1 MSTSIMTSVVA
12 FIVAIGVLVTVHEFG
27 HYWVA
32 RKLGFKVLRF
42 SIGFGKPLVTRVSRD
57 PDAVEY
63 VLAAVPLGGYV
74 RLLDERDGP
83 VPPQDAHRAFNRRPP
98 VARIAVLLAGP
109 VANLL
114 FAILAYWILL
124 MQGIPGLKPVIGDV
138 ENGSFASRADLR
150 PLDEIIAVD
159 GKATST
165 RQAAVLAILEGVV
178 AEGVVAVEVRGQ
190 GGGARK
196 LSIRV
201 PAGERRALTEPGT
214 LLDGLGF
221 SFWYPPQPVVVGE
234 LTPGMPA
241 ERAGLAPGDRV
252 VAMDGEPVD
261 DYVAFVERIRGRPGQ
276 PTRLTVLRG
285 TERRELELELVPQP
299 SEEDGQVI
307 GKIGLGAAFPDDGGF
322 PEAMRTVE
330 RHGPVAALAAAAR
343 ETWDKSALTVRFLW
357 RMVTGDVSTKNISGP
372 INIAQYA
379 GLTATEGFTYYLG
392 FLALVSISLAILNL
406 LPVPVLDGGQV
417 VFQLA
422 EMAKGAPLS
431 AEAQLLGQKVG
442 IAMLV
447 ALMGFAFYN
456 DISRLFG

>member
-1 MSTSIMTSVVA
+1 MSTAILTSIVA
-12 FIVAIGVLVTVHEFG
+12 FVVAIGVLVTVHEFG
-27 HYWVA
+27 HFWVA
-32 RKLGFKVLRF
+32 RRLGFKVLRF
-42 SIGFGKPLVTRVSRD
+42 SIGFGKPLLKRVSRD
-57 PDAVEY
+57 ADAVEY

-98 VARIAVLLAGP
+98 LARIAVLLAGP
-109 VANLL
+109 VANLV
-114 FAILAYWILL
+114 FAIFAYWILL
-124 MQGIPGLKPVIGDV
+124 MQGIPGLTPVIGDV
-138 ENGSFASRADLR
+138 VEDSFASRADLR
-150 PLDEIIAVD
+150 PLDEITAVG
-159 GKATST
+159 GKPTPT

-178 AEGVVAVEVRGQ
+178 SEGAVPVDVSGKD
-190 GGGARK
+190 GGARRVT
-196 LSIRV
+196 IRV
-201 PAGERRALTEPGT
+201 PEGERRALTEPGT

-234 LTPGMPA
+234 LAPGFPA
-241 ERAGLAPGDRV
+241 EQAGLELGDRV
-252 VAMDGEPVD
+252 VAIEGEPVEE
-261 DYVAFVERIRGRPGQ
+261 YFEFVERIRARAGQ
-276 PTRLTVLRG
+276 ATRLAVQRAG
-285 TERRELELELVPQP
+285 ERLVVELVPRAV
-299 SEEDGQVI
+299 EEEGRTI
-307 GKIGLGAAFPDDGGF
+307 GKIGLGVAQGDAGSF
-322 PEAMRTVE
+322 PESMRTVE
-330 RHGPVAALAAAAR
+330 RYGPLEAVLAATR

-357 RMVTGDVSTKNISGP
+357 RMVTGDVSAKNISGP

-392 FLALVSISLAILNL
+392 FLALVSISLAVLNL

-431 AEAQLLGQKVG
+431 MEAQVLGQKVG

-456 DISRLFG
+456 DLSRLFG